1 MQTNTNEN
9 PAVKKKKSIFKKWW
23 FWLIVILAVAIVG
36 ASSAN
41 DSGTTNGGNSQGS
54 SSDEIVYEKV
64 DLQTMFDD
72 LENNAMSAE
81 QKYQNKYIEVEGKIS
96 NFDSD
101 GEYIS
106 IEPISAGTFNLDTMM
121 CYIKN
126 DNQRQ
131 IIMQKSKGD
140 TVTVKCKVKS
150 IGEVLGYSVNINE
163 IK

>member
-9 PAVKKKKSIFKKWW
+9 FVVKKKPVYKKWW
-23 FWLIVILAVAIVG
+23 FWVIVVLAVAIVG

-41 DSGTTNGGNSQGS
+41 DSGSNNDGTSPS
-54 SSDEIVYEKV
+54 SSSVEIVYEKV

-72 LENNAMSAE
+72 LGNNAMSAE

-106 IEPISAGTFNLDTMM
+106 IEAISAGSFNLDTMM

-126 DNQRQ
+126 DSQRQ
-131 IIMQKSKGD
+131 FIMQKSKGD
-140 TVTVKCKVKS
+140 TVTIKCKVKS

-163 IK
+163 IN

>member
-9 PAVKKKKSIFKKWW
+9 SVVKKKPIYKKWW
-23 FWLIVILAVAIVG
+23 FWVIVVLAVAIVG

-41 DSGTTNGGNSQGS
+41 DSDPNNDGTSPS
-54 SSDEIVYEKV
+54 SSSVEIVYEKV

-81 QKYQNKYIEVEGKIS
+81 QKYQNKYIEIEGKIS

-106 IEPISAGTFNLDTMM
+106 IEPISAGSFNLDTMM

-126 DNQRQ
+126 DSQKQ
-131 IIMQKSKGD
+131 FIMQKSKGD
-140 TVTVKCKVKS
+140 TVTIKCKVKS

-163 IK
+163 IN